1 MNFARIIKAAVAM
14 YEAPTPLNA
23 LELVVAVLEEVLPFL
38 PDDAL
43 KPLLDDAAR
52 RRADAIADA
61 AQAAK
66 FGA

>member
-1 MNFARIIKAAVAM
+1 MNLSRLIKAALAL
-14 YEAPTPLNA
+14 YETPSPVTA
-23 LELVVAVLEEVLPFL
+23 LDAVVVLLEEALPFL